1 MGINKIK
8 YLGRKFFGV
17 LNLNLSSYDP
27 DALAYFN
34 VNAAITSAAD
44 KNAIN
49 SFYLGLKSDGI
60 YTKIYWMILPIW
72 GTALNSKWNLINNR
86 TYDMTFSSG
95 WTYASNGI
103 TPLNAYADNFLIPLT
118 TLSQNNSH
126 LSFYSGTNEVA
137 ANKFE
142 IGSSGNP
149 GSGTNSI
156 AIGVRFSGNL
166 FLSRVNALTDTSVA
180 NTNSLGFYI
189 GSRLIATTQQIF
201 KNGTKTSSSVNSTG
215 LSPNSI
221 NVGRWNNPTGTSY
234 YTTKQCRFASCGEGF
249 TDTDATNFTNRVNT
263 LLTYFG
269 INTF

>member
-17 LNLNLSSYDP
+17 RNLNTGTVYDV
-27 DALAYFN
+27 DAQVYFN

-49 SFYLGLKSDGI
+49 TFYVNAKNDG
-60 YTKIYWMILPIW
+60 YYSKIKWAILPIW

-86 TYDMTFSSG
+86 TFDLTFSSG

-103 TPLNAYADNFLIPLT
+103 TPLNAFADTFLIPLT

-126 LSFYSGTNEVA
+126 LSFYSGTNTIG
-137 ANKFE
+137 NHFE

-149 GSGTNSI
+149 STGTNSI
-156 AIGVRFSGNL
+156 AIATRFTGGN
-166 FLSRVNALTDTSVA
+166 FLGRVNSGTDTLIA
-180 NTNSLGFYI
+180 NANSQGFYI
-189 GSRLIATTQQIF
+189 ATRLIATTQQTF
-201 KNGTKTSSSVNSTG
+201 KNGTKTTANINSTG

-221 NVGRWNNPTGTSY
+221 NVGRWNNPTGTLY
-234 YTTKQCRFASCGEGF
+234 YSNKQCRYASCGEGF
-249 TDTDATNFTNRVNT
+249 TDLEATNYTNNVNT